1 VKETYMAQFTL
12 TACQLKGGV
21 GRSTALF
28 SLAGEFVKR
37 GYSTLC
43 LDCDPQASLSQILLG
58 PEAVRACPPEETV
71 ASIFDERLMPDPA
84 RLIRP
89 TELDGLAVVPGS
101 YDITRH
107 NHATPEQSDLLHEGV
122 RDFVAEVGG
131 RADIV
136 LIDTPPSLQGLTWA
150 AAVAADAAF
159 TPLLAEPLAS
169 QELGRVQEF
178 LARVTARRNPRL
190 KWVGLVVTM
199 YQPRLSLHSAYLE
212 GLRDAY
218 GELVCATCIPY
229 AAAFKECVVAGKPLP
244 LWKPRTA
251 GAKAIAALADELLS
265 RITRTDTV
273 KEAA

>member
-1 VKETYMAQFTL
+1 MAKFTL

-28 SLAGEFVKR
+28 SLAGEFVRR
-37 GYSTLC
+37 GHTVLC

-58 PEAVRACPPEETV
+58 PEAVRACPPEQTI
-71 ASIFDERLMPDPA
+71 ATIFDERLMPDPA
-84 RLIRP
+84 KLIRP
-89 TELDGLAVVPGS
+89 TEIDGLTVVPGS

-107 NHATPEQSDLLHEGV
+107 NHATPEGSDLLHEGV
-122 RDFVAEVGG
+122 RDFVAEVGP

-178 LARVTARRNPRL
+178 LGAVTAGRNPRL
-190 KWVGLVVTM
+190 KWIGLVVTM
-199 YQPRLSLHSAYLE
+199 YQPRLSLHAAYLD
-212 GLRDAY
+212 GLREAY
-218 GELVCATCIPY
+218 GDLLFTTCVPY
-229 AAAFKECVVAGKPLP
+229 AAAFKECVVAGQPLP

-251 GAKAIAALADELLS
+251 GAKAIAALTDEVLARLNVNHQ
-265 RITRTDTV
+265 TK